1 MPLNENVDNIEA
13 TEDEIIAE
21 EISLGNSVIF
31 KIGDREITFWQL
43 LLIIVIFF
51 ILVK

>member
-1 MPLNENVDNIEA
+1 MPLNENVNNIEA

-31 KIGDREITFWQL
+31 KIGDKEITFWQL